1 MTATA
6 DAKIA
11 DMIRSR
17 GLDFGPTNI
26 REANRTD
33 FPIGL
38 AFALIDQE
46 SEFQKHLRGGHRCAV
61 RPANPSWF
69 HLHITDDAPTA
80 STVSSVTSTP

>member
-11 DMIRSR
+11 DLIRSR
-17 GLDFGPTNI
+17 GLDFGPTII

-38 AFALIDQE
+38 ALALIDQE
-46 SEFQKHLRGGHRCAV
+46 SDFQNIFGADTGCAV
-61 RPANPSWF
+61 RPPGG
-69 HLHITDDAPTA
+69 H
-80 STVSSVTSTP
+80 